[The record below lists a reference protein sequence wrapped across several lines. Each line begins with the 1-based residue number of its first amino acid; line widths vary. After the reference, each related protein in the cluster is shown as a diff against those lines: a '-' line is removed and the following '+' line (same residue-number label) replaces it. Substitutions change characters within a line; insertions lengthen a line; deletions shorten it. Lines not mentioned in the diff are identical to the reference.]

1 MIRFLRLALLAMQF
15 GCLRRYGAV
24 ILSRILSDRAYDE
37 TSDIAFRQQFTAGMR
52 GRGKLHCDALDAG
65 GPDCGFKSCLGGRIR
80 IDGAALREW
89 SEREIQQGLEYIERP
104 LPNKKSVS
112 DFSDTLCYSPAAMR
126 HMLLCL
132 AGMFARTVSV
142 GGSLWGIRSRCR
154 ESRTATHPK
163 EPSRPLPRLFSCPAG
178 LWR

>member
-1 MIRFLRLALLAMQF
+1 MVRFLRLALLAMQF

-37 TSDIAFRQQFTAGMR
+37 TSDIAFRRQFTAGMR
-52 GRGKLHCDALDAG
+52 GRGKRHCDALDAD

-80 IDGAALREW
+80 IDGAALRNGR
-89 SEREIQQGLEYIERP
+89 SGKYSRALEYIEQAVAEQKKRVRFFGHALLFACGYEAHVAVPRRDVRP
-104 LPNKKSVS
+104 DGLRRRQPLGV
-112 DFSDTLCYSPAAMR
+112 
-126 HMLLCL
+126 
-132 AGMFARTVSV
+132 
-142 GGSLWGIRSRCR
+142 RSRCR
-154 ESRTATHPK
+154 ESRTATPPK